1 MTAGRA
7 ACAVLQ
13 LYDRRA
19 EVVRIAAQHGFTS
32 EFVVFFAAVDA
43 AAPTG
48 CATVLATCRP
58 VVVNDVTRSA
68 LVTGQPTVEFRLGA
82 GYEWLSDEQI
92 AKVIECTT
100 HALDRFL
107 VMKLRLTCDHS
118 SWRTSP

>member
-1 MTAGRA
+1 MALPAG
-7 ACAVLQ
+7 LWFSS
-13 LYDRRA
+13 LPSMPRRRLG
-19 EVVRIAAQHGFTS
+19 V
-32 EFVVFFAAVDA
+32 
-43 AAPTG
+43 PP
-48 CATVLATCRP
+48 CWP

-68 LVTGQPTVEFRLGA
+68 LVTDQPTVEFRLGA

-92 AKVIECTT
+92 VTVIECTT